1 MRRLGIFCLWLAST
15 SILFAQGEAPPAGGA
30 KGSAPAPKAAA
41 EPVPQMNA
49 ESQQT
54 LETVLKL
61 WERRMATVE
70 GLETKLIQSETETG
84 STEPTV
90 SVGNVSLMRP
100 NYAVLLTRRQNAPQN
115 KEKWMHIIADGK
127 NIYDF
132 DHKAE
137 VVRVTPLPKEGVD
150 NTIMSFL
157 FGMKTEEIKRRF
169 DLYIDVKDPQKYNE
183 NFIHIMI
190 YPRSR
195 EDRQEFMKAE
205 LVLWINKANPKFANN
220 FMLPARLWMQ
230 KANKDQTTFD
240 FREMDTQKAFT
251 PKDFVA
257 SKPNAK
263 WKVEVNQSKPT
274 PAVVPVSGTKPIK

>member
-1 MRRLGIFCLWLAST
+1 
-15 SILFAQGEAPPAGGA
+15 
-30 KGSAPAPKAAA
+30 
-41 EPVPQMNA
+41 
-49 ESQQT
+49 
-54 LETVLKL
+54 
-61 WERRMATVE
+61 
-70 GLETKLIQSETETG
+70 
-84 STEPTV
+84 
-90 SVGNVSLMRP
+90 
-100 NYAVLLTRRQNAPQN
+100 
-115 KEKWMHIIADGK
+115 
-127 NIYDF
+127 
-132 DHKAE
+132 
-137 VVRVTPLPKEGVD
+137 
-150 NTIMSFL
+150 MSFL

-190 YPRSR
+190 YPRMR
-195 EDRQEFMKAE
+195 EDRQEFVKAE

-257 SKPNAK
+257 SKPTAN

-274 PAVVPVSGTKPIK
+274 PTVPTSTSKPTK